1 MMYLSYI
8 LTLLKIGTLTEAL
21 VRLEIGI
28 GSDLTIINFLFK
40 EILLYTLNIHW
51 QCFQRVKH

>member
-1 MMYLSYI
+1 MMCLSCI

-28 GSDLTIINFLFK
+28 GSVLTIINFLFK
-40 EILLYTLNIHW
+40 EILIYSSNKHW
-51 QCFQRVKH
+51 QFFDHLKH

>member
-28 GSDLTIINFLFK
+28 GSVLTIINFLFK
-40 EILLYTLNIHW
+40 EILIYTSN
-51 QCFQRVKH
+51 KH

>member
-1 MMYLSYI
+1 MMCLRCI

-28 GSDLTIINFLFK
+28 GSVLTIINFLFK
-40 EILLYTLNIHW
+40 EILIYTSNKHW
-51 QCFQRVKH
+51 QWFHRLKY